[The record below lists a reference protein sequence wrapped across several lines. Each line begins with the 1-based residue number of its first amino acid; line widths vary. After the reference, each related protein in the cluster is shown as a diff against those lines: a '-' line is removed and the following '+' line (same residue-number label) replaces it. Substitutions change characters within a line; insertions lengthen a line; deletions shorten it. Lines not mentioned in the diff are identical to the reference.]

1 MISKY
6 VGQGAEYTRNKM
18 LESYDIE
25 MREREKKEKEKLVN
39 NVKEPAPLD
48 GGEHRPIADQ

>member
-25 MREREKKEKEKLVN
+25 MREREKKEKEKLVD

>member
-1 MISKY
+1 MRHDDRD
-6 VGQGAEYTRNKM
+6 QNAEYARRKN

-25 MREREKKEKEKLVN
+25 MREREKKEKEKLVD